1 MEVIEKLNKEY
12 FDLQDKYFNLEVKY
26 NKTLYDKVLVELL
39 EEEERSEYGWVQKH
53 YIDRRFHWECMGLYE
68 DDYLEDTNN
77 KIDYLLMELY
87 NWNEFTC
94 DEWLREPPWD
104 GDEEWEYAPYGVPP
118 EKRNI
123 YYEVDDD
130 GVMSEAIMELKQY
143 TAKQWNY

>member
-1 MEVIEKLNKEY
+1 MEVIEKLNLE
-12 FDLQDKYFNLEVKY
+12 FSDLQDKYFNLEVKY
-26 NKTLYDKVLVELL
+26 NRALYDKVLIELFQS
-39 EEEERSEYGWVQKH
+39 EEHPELGPVYNYHQNRRLIWEKRGW
-53 YIDRRFHWECMGLYE
+53 DE

-94 DEWLREPPWD
+94 DFWYREPPWTK
-104 GDEEWEYAPYGVPP
+104 EWEYAPYGVPP

-130 GVMSEAIMELKQY
+130 DVMSEAIMELKQY